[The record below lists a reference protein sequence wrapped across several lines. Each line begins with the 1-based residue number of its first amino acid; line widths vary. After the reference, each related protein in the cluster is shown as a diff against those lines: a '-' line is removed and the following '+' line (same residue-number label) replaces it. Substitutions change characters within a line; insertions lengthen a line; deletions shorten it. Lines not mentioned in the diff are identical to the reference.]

1 MSGERIFETEQERER
16 EREIRREKFSSFQKE
31 NQERFQREE
40 RNDDVGAIRH
50 LGKSVPIS
58 RGGGMVAIP
67 IN

>member
-1 MSGERIFETEQERER
+1 M
-16 EREIRREKFSSFQKE
+16 REIRREKFSSFQKE

-40 RNDDVGAIRH
+40 GNDDVGAIRH
-50 LGKSVPIS
+50 SGKSVPIS